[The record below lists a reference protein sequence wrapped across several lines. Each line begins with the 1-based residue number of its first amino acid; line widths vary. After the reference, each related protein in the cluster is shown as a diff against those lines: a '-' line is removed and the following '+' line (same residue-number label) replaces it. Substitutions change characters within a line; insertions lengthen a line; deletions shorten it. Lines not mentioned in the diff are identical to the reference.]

1 MNRVHSQTTNMRHT
15 VMRNLSFHGLMS
27 VIIAALIAAF
37 TLLFPTGDAH
47 ASSPTDEILN
57 YTINVDVNDDATL
70 KMVYHLEW
78 KVLDDSIGK
87 VEWVD
92 IGVPN
97 SNVISANPLGSN
109 ITSLTP
115 TSKGAG
121 NSVVSVYFNKE
132 YAEGEII
139 PIDFEI
145 TQDYMYE
152 MNILKEGESVFY
164 FTPGWFNEIAVDKI
178 TISWNADKVLSQSHG
193 ATVSDGRLIWE
204 GSLA

>member
-1 MNRVHSQTTNMRHT
+1 MNRSGSQTSYTRHKK
-15 VMRNLSFHGLMS
+15 MNKYSLKKLSAVF
-27 VIIAALIAAF
+27 IAALLAAI
-37 TLLFPTGDAH
+37 TLFLPNAPAG

-57 YTINVDVNDDATL
+57 YEITIDVNDDATL

-121 NSVVSVYFNKE
+121 NSVVSVYFNKA

-145 TQDYMYE
+145 IQDYMYE